1 MKIQST
7 GAEIVQVGN
16 QFNVMFNGS
25 VVYSNRIR
33 ALAVNIGL
41 DRDMLMSLSTT
52 KSKSNVYYLMKA
64 A

>member
-41 DRDMLMSLSTT
+41 DRDALMGLSAT
-52 KSKSNVYYLMKA
+52 KSISNVYYLMKA

>member
-1 MKIQST
+1 MKILST

-16 QFNVMFNGS
+16 QFNVMFNGA

-41 DRDMLMSLSTT
+41 DRDTLMGLSTT
-52 KSKSNVYYLMKA
+52 KIQSNVYYLMKA